1 MVYKG
6 GFNEMNKYEIR
17 NGIIVRTDTGKRFL
31 TMRSIV
37 EQMNY
42 YGSTGRYTVRKD
54 NQGKEYIDWAGFSAK
69 YYDLEEI
76 CELMNGVY
84 NRDMDIISKKHM
96 ENKKK
101 YERKHKV
108 PYTWNGRFVFD
119 STLRKGFWFEDGV
132 TGKIYYTHI
141 DTHRNAIV
149 KLLNDYTEN
158 ERYITYYSKAGDVIK
173 DTSNDEI
180 YYLISSKDC
189 CDVRDLLNWYD
200 FQLYGKRELPY
211 RRQLM

>member
-1 MVYKG
+1 
-6 GFNEMNKYEIR
+6 MNKYEIR
-17 NGIIVRTDTGKRFL
+17 DGIIVRTDTGKRFL
-31 TMRSIV
+31 SMGSIV

-54 NQGKEYIDWAGFSAK
+54 NQGKEYIDWIGFSAK
-69 YYDLEEI
+69 YYDIEEI

-84 NRDMDIISKKHM
+84 DRDMDIISKKHM

-141 DTHRNAIV
+141 DAHRNAIV
-149 KLLNDYTEN
+149 GLLNDYSEDG
-158 ERYITYYSKAGDVIK
+158 RYEVQYGKTGYVIK
-173 DTSNDEI
+173 DTGNGEI
-180 YYLISSKDC
+180 YHLISSKDC

-200 FQLYGKRELPY
+200 SKLYGKRELPY